1 MGDYGVSLYRKM
13 FRKMKSDELV
23 ECFNRYYRI
32 QSLTFEV
39 SKNRRLTEQE
49 IMQFLEIF
57 LACSMCANELQSR
70 KIDKGISVLTGNLTS
85 DIELLWSSY
94 SEAMTH
100 VIGKIIDLKEI

>member
-1 MGDYGVSLYRKM
+1 MGNYGVSLYRKM
-13 FRKMKSDELV
+13 FRKMKSDELI

-32 QSLTFEV
+32 QALTFEV
-39 SKNRRLTEQE
+39 SKSRRLTEEE

-57 LACSMCANELQSR
+57 LACDMCANELQSR
-70 KIDKGISVLTGNLTS
+70 GIDKGLSALTGHLSS

-100 VIGKIIDLKEI
+100 VIGKIIDSKEN